1 MSDDLLTDDN
11 ILRFTQGQRKK
22 LEAHLLVN
30 GWPTDAE
37 SQGTLMSL
45 WNDMDRQALG
55 NKRIGAAEKLAES
68 DKHVASVIA
77 DVVKKFGSNIPF
89 ENGSRGTGQG
99 LLIEQYVES
108 EQVKLP
114 KALPVPGEMGIGTA
128 NMNFGD
134 FVKAFEDEE

>member
-30 GWPTDAE
+30 GWPNDKDGQDVLLKLYA
-37 SQGTLMSL
+37 
-45 WNDMDRQALG
+45 DMDRQALG

-68 DKHVASVIA
+68 DKFVASVIA
-77 DVVKKFGSNIPF
+77 DVVKKFGAVIPF
-89 ENGSRGTGQG
+89 ENGDTVATG
-99 LLIEQYVES
+99 LLIEQYVET
-108 EQVKLP
+108 EQRKLP
-114 KALPVPGEMGIGTA
+114 KAEPVPGEMGIGTA

-134 FVKAFEDEE
+134 FVKAFEDDE

>member
-30 GWPTDAE
+30 GWPNDKDGQDVLLKLYA
-37 SQGTLMSL
+37 
-45 WNDMDRQALG
+45 DMDRQALG

-68 DKHVASVIA
+68 DKFVASVIA

-89 ENGSRGTGQG
+89 ENGGTVATG
-99 LLIEQYVES
+99 LLIEQYVET
-108 EQVKLP
+108 EQRKLP
-114 KALPVPGEMGIGTA
+114 KVEPVPGEMGIGTA